1 MSISRGRSNRTQHW
15 VRLIAGLLLVAMAAY
30 AVWQQRQAAQ
40 APVRTIGGE
49 SATSDQ
55 SARPGS
61 VNQTSEEPPAE
72 QLPTIVPG
80 QSIRNLDGD
89 VAYRGDVDVT
99 ATLARIKA
107 GKLLDYRNDGSTFQN
122 RERLLPQKPVGYY
135 KEYVHPTPEL
145 SGPGPQRIVM
155 GQNGET
161 YYTPDH
167 YATFRRLDER

>member
-1 MSISRGRSNRTQHW
+1 MRERQGRSSRTQHW
-15 VRLIAGLLLVAMAAY
+15 VRLIAGMLLLAVAAY
-30 AVWQQRQAAQ
+30 GIWQQRQAAQ
-40 APVRTIGGE
+40 PPVGTFSDEI
-49 SATSDQ
+49 ATSDQ
-55 SARPGS
+55 GVRSGS
-61 VNQTSEEPPAE
+61 VNQTSDEAPAD
-72 QLPTIVPG
+72 QPLTIVPG

-107 GKLLDYRNDGSTFQN
+107 GKLLRFNNDGSTFQN
-122 RERLLPQKPVGYY
+122 REGRLPKQPAGHYQ
-135 KEYVHPTPEL
+135 EYVHPTPGL

-155 GQNGET
+155 GRDGET